1 MANQTAQPYT
11 VLKIATDSGP
21 LAQIWLAANMSNI
34 PRGSILQTSIE
45 ESAKEIAKASG
56 CETTIEQTAESIT
69 LRTSG
74 ELLQGIVRVYSKQ
87 AGFLL
92 SDIKDTLTKI
102 TALFKAH
109 SRINV
114 TINRISTI
122 AKVNQLVLEDTVT
135 EREVLATPSLD
146 FLVENHTGKK
156 TLLNEYNSILRDVH
170 GARTTEG
177 DHSLEVGRR
186 FNPDGDFEHNSSA
199 LALDFDIDEGTR
211 DLEMSNEGTREA
223 HVSNK
228 MENVNNIDFP
238 IDEPLDDNNNWD
250 LGINEDHH
258 DSIEVGR
265 RADEALLDE
274 PTEFGFNLDL
284 DKEEPIAGGVDEDM
298 EPIVQQRKIV
308 SNKKMDLSLKN
319 TANIMIDERSEL
331 SKTTF
336 VESTIIKVA
345 EPVSKRNIIKKSIS
359 QKRLLHEVLSDL
371 RYLNS
376 SIVSGLL
383 SYHIAK
389 KQKVQNA
396 DDDIEEVEMIEN
408 SPMVP
413 ALNISLEMDD
423 DDSVIGMDDAQQ
435 ELNDFILNDDLSRN
449 LEDAEENSNI
459 EAQGTFLVD
468 SQNKHVGSQVLPS
481 SADEDNVKLS
491 TGESVSRNA
500 VELAEILRDFTDDKD
515 VTYSGILNTSVKEE
529 NGPTKRDASQCF
541 FDMLTLAT
549 SGCIKLE
556 QTSTFEDISISTLK
570 PLYEK
575 YIPA

>member
-45 ESAKEIAKASG
+45 DSAKEIAKASG
-56 CETTIEQTAESIT
+56 CETTIEQAAESIT

-146 FLVENHTGKK
+146 FLVENHTSKK
-156 TLLNEYNSILRDVH
+156 TLLNEHNSILRDVH

-199 LALDFDIDEGTR
+199 LALDFDIDDGPHG
-211 DLEMSNEGTREA
+211 LEISNEGTRED
-223 HVSNK
+223 HISNK
-228 MENVNNIDFP
+228 MRDVNNMDFP
-238 IDEPLDDNNNWD
+238 IDEPLDDNDNWD
-250 LGINEDHH
+250 LGINEDHQ

-265 RADEALLDE
+265 RAEEPLLDE
-274 PTEFGFNLDL
+274 PTEFGFDLDL
-284 DKEEPIAGGVDEDM
+284 DKEVPIAENIEEVVETS
-298 EPIVQQRKIV
+298 VQQRKAV
-308 SNKKMDLSLKN
+308 ANKRRDPSLKN

-331 SKTTF
+331 SKTSF
-336 VESTIIKVA
+336 SESTITKTVD
-345 EPVSKRNIIKKSIS
+345 PTPNRSTVGKSIS
-359 QKRLLHEVLSDL
+359 QKRLLQEVLSDL
-371 RYLNS
+371 GYLNN

-389 KQKVQNA
+389 KQKVQDA
-396 DDDIEEVEMIEN
+396 HDDIEEVEMIGN
-408 SPMVP
+408 SPVIP
-413 ALNISLEMDD
+413 ALDISLEMNDNNSIMNIED
-423 DDSVIGMDDAQQ
+423 VQQ
-435 ELNDFILNDDLSRN
+435 GLDDFILN
-449 LEDAEENSNI
+449 EDIGDTLDHAEENSNI
-459 EAQGTFLVD
+459 EAQGTFLGD
-468 SQNKHVGSQVLPS
+468 SQTENVGSQSLPS
-481 SADEDNVKLS
+481 SVDEDNVKLS
-491 TGESVSRNA
+491 TGESASRNT
-500 VELAEILRDFTDDKD
+500 VELAETLRDVTDDKCI
-515 VTYSGILNTSVKEE
+515 TYSGILNTTVKEGYE
-529 NGPTKRDASQCF
+529 LTKRDASQCF

-556 QTSTFEDISISTLK
+556 QTSAFEDISISTLE
-570 PLYEK
+570 PLSEK